1 MISVDEAIQ
10 ESTNT
15 NSMIV
20 ADFLIGQHNKQGR
33 LDEFYIA
40 IFTQFSQSDSAKYKF
55 LDRIVQPLPSSQ
67 VVSPKVIQTIGSQLE
82 LVPYVFTKINQ
93 AHSTNKTHLYYI
105 AKTIIEHLDASQIL
119 ESDSLNSSLS
129 SLLTLKSLSNTDTV
143 FLAEQV
149 ANKLTKY
156 FREKDSSYRMLNK
169 KQRQQ
174 TQLEVVQNLV
184 RLIQTA
190 LQQLSAGPTSSQ
202 VVMMLLDILHSFPPS
217 STPNTLFL
225 DLAQWIKVRLPPLFS
240 NASIQEVFSNFSLVI
255 QTDSNQALQ

>member
-1 MISVDEAIQ
+1 M
-10 ESTNT
+10 
-15 NSMIV
+15 
-20 ADFLIGQHNKQGR
+20 
-33 LDEFYIA
+33 
-40 IFTQFSQSDSAKYKF
+40 
-55 LDRIVQPLPSSQ
+55 
-67 VVSPKVIQTIGSQLE
+67 
-82 LVPYVFTKINQ
+82 
-93 AHSTNKTHLYYI
+93 YYI

-184 RLIQTA
+184 RLI
-190 LQQLSAGPTSSQ
+190 
-202 VVMMLLDILHSFPPS
+202 
-217 STPNTLFL
+217 
-225 DLAQWIKVRLPPLFS
+225 
-240 NASIQEVFSNFSLVI
+240 
-255 QTDSNQALQ
+255 